1 MSCTNVSPV
10 SATSGLSAASLA
22 PSSSTPLVVIDPAG
36 VATGTV
42 VVSVLQLLVPE
53 AQLVAVLLIV
63 GLLLVNFDASCTSN
77 VIVTESPAATVP
89 SDAFSVVIGGVPVVV
104 GVQVTPGVAL
114 TQLPATYVC

>member
-1 MSCTNVSPV
+1 MFCTNVALASTA
-10 SATSGLSAASLA
+10 SLSGSLA
-22 PSSSTPLVVIDPAG
+22 PSSLTPLLCTEFGA
-36 VATGTV
+36 ALTGTV

-114 TQLPATYVC
+114 TQLPVTY